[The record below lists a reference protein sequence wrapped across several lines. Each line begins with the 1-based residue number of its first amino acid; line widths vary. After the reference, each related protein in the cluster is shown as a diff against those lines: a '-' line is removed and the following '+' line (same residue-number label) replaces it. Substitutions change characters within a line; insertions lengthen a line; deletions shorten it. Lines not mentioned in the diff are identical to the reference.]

1 MILKKI
7 GIINFRNYI
16 KCNIKFNDEIN
27 IFIGNNA
34 QGKTNIL
41 ESIYVL
47 ALTKSYRTNND
58 DILKKVGCDNY
69 KIKGE
74 LKIGKYYKN
83 LTVSIINNDKKVFVN
98 DTNIKK
104 ISDYVSNMNVIL
116 FAPED
121 VETIKGSPS
130 LRRDLLNIEISQI
143 DQQYIKNYNEYNK
156 ILKMRNDYL
165 KLLYTNSIS
174 DVRYLDV
181 LTENLIDRAVY
192 IYKKRLDF
200 INKINSNISIIFKNL
215 TNEDSLKIEY
225 DTNFEIF
232 NKTNEEIKQL
242 LKEKYKKNQN
252 REITSG
258 MTLYGP
264 HRDDFKFLINNKDIK
279 NYGSQGQQK
288 MAMIA
293 FKLSEIPIF
302 EELTNTK
309 PILLL
314 DDIFSELDKKR
325 RNKLIE
331 YINNGIQVII
341 TSNDTV
347 GINKKILE
355 KAKIFR
361 IENGKIINKDKGDN
375 NGRK

>member
-1 MILKKI
+1 MNLTKI
-7 GIINFRNYI
+7 SLVNFRNYS
-16 KCNIKFNDEIN
+16 KCNIKLNNKVN

-47 ALTKSYRTNND
+47 ALTKSYRTNYD
-58 DILKKVGCDNY
+58 ETLKKKGSDSY

-74 LKIGKYYKN
+74 VKIGKYYKE
-83 LTVSIINNDKKVFVN
+83 LSILVSNNEKKVFVN

-104 ISDYVSNMNVIL
+104 ISDYVSNLNVIL
-116 FAPED
+116 FSPED

-130 LRRDLLNIEISQI
+130 LRRDLLNIEMSQLY
-143 DQQYIKNYNEYNK
+143 QQYIKNYNEYNK

-165 KLLYTNSIS
+165 KLLYTNSLC
-174 DVRYLDV
+174 DYRYLDI
-181 LTENLIDRAVY
+181 LTDNLADRAAY
-192 IYKKRLDF
+192 IYKERIDF
-200 INKINSNISIIFKNL
+200 INKINSNITNIYKNL
-215 TNEDSLKIEY
+215 TSKDELIIEY
-225 DTNFEIF
+225 DSNIDIKEKSIEQI
-232 NKTNEEIKQL
+232 KTD

-252 REITSG
+252 KEVTAG

-264 HRDDFKFLINNKDIK
+264 HRDDFKFLINGNDIK
-279 NYGSQGQQK
+279 NFGSQGQQK

-293 FKLSEIPIF
+293 FKLSEISIF
-302 EELTNTK
+302 EEVTKTK

-314 DDIFSELDKKR
+314 DDIFSELDKTK

-331 YINNGIQVII
+331 YINNDIQVII

-347 GINKKILE
+347 GISKKLLE
-355 KAKIFR
+355 NSKIF
-361 IENGKIINKDKGDN
+361 KIDNANIIDKGDY

>member
-7 GIINFRNYI
+7 SIINFRNYT
-16 KCNIKFNDEIN
+16 KCNIKFSNEIN
-27 IFIGNNA
+27 FFIGNNA

-58 DILKKVGCDNY
+58 DILKKVGSDSY

-83 LTVSIINNDKKVFVN
+83 LTVSIANNDKKVFVN

-116 FAPED
+116 FSPED

-165 KLLYTNSIS
+165 KLLYTNSIA
-174 DVRYLDV
+174 DIRYLDV
-181 LTENLIDRAVY
+181 LTENLIDRAVC
-192 IYKKRLDF
+192 IYEKRINF
-200 INKINSNISIIFKNL
+200 INKINSNITIIYKNL
-215 TNEDSLKIEY
+215 TNKDDLKIEY
-225 DTNFEIF
+225 DTNVDIF
-232 NKTNEEIKQL
+232 NKKNSEIKQIL
-242 LKEKYKKNQN
+242 REKYKKNQN
-252 REITSG
+252 REVTSG

-264 HRDDFKFLINNKDIK
+264 HRDDFKFLINGNDIK

-288 MAMIA
+288 IAMIS

-302 EELTNTK
+302 EELTNTN

-314 DDIFSELDKKR
+314 DDIFSELDKTR

-331 YINNGIQVII
+331 YINNNIQVII

-347 GINKKILE
+347 GINKKILD
-355 KAKIFR
+355 KAKIFK
-361 IENGKIINKDKGDN
+361 IENGKIIDKDKGDS